1 MIVELARAL
10 RGVFSTI
17 YDGVFAKIVNYLR
30 REVLSRFDRVL
41 NRSLL
46 SLTRERAMLPI
57 IQKPINWLVS
67 ICWGTLVVT

>member
-30 REVLSRFDRVL
+30 REVLSRCDRVL

-46 SLTRERAMLPI
+46 SLTR
-57 IQKPINWLVS
+57 
-67 ICWGTLVVT
+67 